1 MPQLGETVT
10 EGTVAAW
17 LKQPGDA
24 VEKYEPFVEVST
36 DKVNA
41 EVPSPVSGVL
51 REIIVREGETVP
63 TGAAIA
69 IIDEIGAVAEAP
81 PAVATAPA
89 APVQA
94 PVVDS
99 VVAAVNGAAGH
110 ANGAAGH
117 GNGAARASNGSV
129 NAAEVLRR
137 VSPAV
142 RRLAREHA
150 VDLTAVR
157 GTGQNG
163 RITANDVIAAAHEG
177 PAAMVGAAV
186 LHAPVPVV
194 PERTAA
200 VVPPAAIPAAPV
212 AGNGAGNGRSTYA
225 APVPGTVVPLT
236 PARKIIAQRMVE
248 SLAVAPHAWTMVE
261 VDVTKLWAWRAK
273 EKDRFLRD
281 KGYSLTLLPF
291 FIHATVQALKAHPL
305 LNSRFTDEGIVVQRE
320 INIGIAVGLDSNL
333 MVPVIRD
340 ADALSI
346 GGLAVAA
353 GKLVERARAGKLGA
367 DELGGGTFTV
377 NNTGANGSVLSKP
390 IINAGQAAIVTMEAV
405 VKRPVVIDDA
415 IAIRSMMNVCLS
427 LDHRVL
433 DGTSANAFLSS
444 LKKRLEAMGP
454 AGDI

>member
-1 MPQLGETVT
+1 
-10 EGTVAAW
+10 VAAW
-17 LKQPGDA
+17 LKRPGDS
-24 VEKYEPFVEVST
+24 VEKYESFVEVST

-41 EVPSPVSGVL
+41 EVPSPVTGVL
-51 REIIVREGETVP
+51 REVLVKEGETVP

-69 IIDEIGAVAEAP
+69 IIDEVEAVGEAGAAASAPAETAVSGAP
-81 PAVATAPA
+81 PRAELP
-89 APVQA
+89 
-94 PVVDS
+94 
-99 VVAAVNGAAGH
+99 VAAV
-110 ANGAAGH
+110 ANGAAAGAGAGRSNGAGGAH
-117 GNGAARASNGSV
+117 RNGNGAV
-129 NAAEVLRR
+129 NSAELLRR

-142 RRLAREHA
+142 RRLAREHS
-150 VDLTAVR
+150 VDLSAVR

-177 PAAMVGAAV
+177 PAAVMAATV
-186 LHAPVPVV
+186 MREPVV
-194 PERTAA
+194 ERMAGPSPLRPAVAPARDAA
-200 VVPPAAIPAAPV
+200 
-212 AGNGAGNGRSTYA
+212 GAGQSTYA
-225 APVPGTVVPLT
+225 APVPGTIVPLS

-248 SLAVAPHAWTMVE
+248 SLANAPHAWTMVE

-273 EKDRFLRD
+273 EKERFARE
-281 KGYSLTLLPF
+281 KGQSLTLLPF
-291 FIHATVQALKAHPL
+291 FIHAVVQALKAHPL
-305 LNSRFTDEGIVVQRE
+305 LNSRFTEDGIFVHRE

-340 ADALSI
+340 ADSLSI

-353 GKLVERARAGKLGA
+353 GRLIEKARTGKLGA

-405 VKRPVVIDDA
+405 VKRPVVVGDA

-433 DGTSANAFLSS
+433 DGTSANAFLGD
-444 LKKRLEAMGP
+444 LKARLEAMAIG
-454 AGDI
+454 GDL